1 MSDFPIEF
9 YLWGNE
15 KNYTID
21 KSLGPHAHQARL
33 AIEYLISKNSSHD
46 VLNFY
51 RSLYNVNLGRN
62 QILIVK
68 N

>member
-21 KSLGPHAHQARL
+21 KSLGPMLTKQAC
-33 AIEYLISKNSSHD
+33 N
-46 VLNFY
+46 
-51 RSLYNVNLGRN
+51 
-62 QILIVK
+62 
-68 N
+68 